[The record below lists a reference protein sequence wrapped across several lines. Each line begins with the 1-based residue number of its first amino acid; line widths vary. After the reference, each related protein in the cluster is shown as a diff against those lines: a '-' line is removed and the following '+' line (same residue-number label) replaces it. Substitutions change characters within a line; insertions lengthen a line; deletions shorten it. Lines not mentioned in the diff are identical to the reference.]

1 MFKRISAAEILEHPF
16 IQKYAMSDEEIQLNP
31 IIEEDEE
38 EEHHLHQ
45 VQQEQQD
52 IITTTTRTD
61 EIEVQFEKMQL
72 PTEILEG
79 NDDSGYNYHPF
90 KYPSEDSIEMA
101 YSPPRS
107 QPIPIRQVPTNN
119 QQVIAQ
125 PRIQVPP
132 MSALVP
138 PQQLAQGTYNNFPIM
153 NNAWNHHIHQHQQQQ
168 QHPHPFMMHQPPIGH
183 AIGPRGIP
191 MPAVVPVAPVV
202 PVANNNKNNNN
213 FSPFYRSNSQFF

>member
-1 MFKRISAAEILEHPF
+1 MG
-16 IQKYAMSDEEIQLNP
+16 D
-31 IIEEDEE
+31 II
-38 EEHHLHQ
+38 HQ

-52 IITTTTRTD
+52 ITTTTINTRTD

-90 KYPSEDSIEMA
+90 KYPSEDSCEMA

-107 QPIPIRQVPTNN
+107 QPIPIRQVPTIN

-125 PRIQVPP
+125 PRIQV
-132 MSALVP
+132 STALVP
-138 PQQLAQGTYNNFPIM
+138 PQQLAQGTNNNFPIM
-153 NNAWNHHIHQHQQQQ
+153 NNAWNAHH
-168 QHPHPFMMHQPPIGH
+168 HPQPFMMHQAPIGH

-191 MPAVVPVAPVV
+191 MPNVAVPVVPVV
-202 PVANNNKNNNN
+202 PVANNNKNNHNN

>member
-1 MFKRISAAEILEHPF
+1 MG
-16 IQKYAMSDEEIQLNP
+16 
-31 IIEEDEE
+31 
-38 EEHHLHQ
+38 
-45 VQQEQQD
+45 EQQD
-52 IITTTTRTD
+52 IATKTSTITTRTD

-90 KYPSEDSIEMA
+90 KYPSEDSCEMA

-107 QPIPIRQVPTNN
+107 QPIPIRQVPN

-132 MSALVP
+132 MSTAALVP
-138 PQQLAQGTYNNFPIM
+138 PQQLAM
-153 NNAWNHHIHQHQQQQ
+153 NNVWNNHHHHHH
-168 QHPHPFMMHQPPIGH
+168 HPQPFMMHQAPIGH

-191 MPAVVPVAPVV
+191 VPSVAVPVV
-202 PVANNNKNNNN
+202 PVVSPVGNKNNNNNNHHN